1 MTASGD
7 AFGEKKKKCIYRASR
22 IEKETRTSGG
32 GRFYDYCKLT
42 HKPCEKKN
50 CIFIGGEQ

>member
-1 MTASGD
+1 MTVIGNT
-7 AFGEKKKKCIYRASR
+7 FEKKRKKCIYRTSKIR
-22 IEKETRTSGG
+22 EETRTSGG

-50 CIFIGGEQ
+50 CIFIGGE